1 MAVHLLSF
9 LPSRQAEDLDLV
21 HDPFP
26 LLDVP
31 VSLRMERPPHSAALQ
46 PSGQELKFHYAGGYA
61 TTRVTVEDGH
71 AMVVF
76 S

>member
-26 LLDVP
+26 LMDVP
-31 VSLRMERPPHSAALQ
+31 VSLRMERPPHSVALQ
-46 PSGQELKFHYAGGYA
+46 PSGQELEFHYADGYA